1 MFRACRVSREPW
13 EVQISPRL
21 PKLLTDSP
29 LRWRTSCAR
38 YRVVGAAECFDPL
51 PRYRRGTALPCF
63 PLIDDGLPRGAHPG
77 REPLLTQAQAPAHGP
92 DADVVLGQESTGD
105 GEETSLV
112 FGISEQAVIFVS
124 LPPEP
129 VELVARLSAP
139 EHARLESIEVG
150 VEGRTIAHW
159 GSVDPDGYRDYAAS
173 IPADPDRPPISSITF
188 HFDAS
193 TTDDILVKLNRVSFQ
208 VVHSY

>member
-1 MFRACRVSREPW
+1 MPPGWNLARSVMPPDQRLEPVEDRFRRGPRYGVSRSW
-13 EVQISPRL
+13 LV
-21 PKLLTDSP
+21 
-29 LRWRTSCAR
+29 AR
-38 YRVVGAAECFDPL
+38 
-51 PRYRRGTALPCF
+51 
-63 PLIDDGLPRGAHPG
+63 HPG
-77 REPLLTQAQAPAHGP
+77 INGGWEGRRR
-92 DADVVLGQESTGD
+92 S
-105 GEETSLV
+105 SS
-112 FGISEQAVIFVS
+112 GISEQAVIFVS

-193 TTDDILVKLNRVSFQ
+193 TTDDILVKLNRVSFSGLSIRTDAQYELVEHSQ
-208 VVHSY
+208 VNAGRQST

>member
-1 MFRACRVSREPW
+1 MLERDPTLPRSRVYGMYDLRFRFPETHLN
-13 EVQISPRL
+13 RL
-21 PKLLTDSP
+21 DLLTVEGRSTDATGWN
-29 LRWRTSCAR
+29 LAR
-38 YRVVGAAECFDPL
+38 SVMPPDQRLEPVEIDFGEGLD
-51 PRYRRGTALPCF
+51 TAYL
-63 PLIDDGLPRGAHPG
+63 GPG
-77 REPLLTQAQAPAHGP
+77 WSRAT
-92 DADVVLGQESTGD
+92 QESTRD

-193 TTDDILVKLNRVSFQ
+193 TTDDILVKLNRVSFR